1 MDGMNILKDIVRSAG
16 MYPGKTAFVIDGI
29 AYSYKELFACVNGIH
44 AFLDGR
50 EEEVI
55 GVVAENRTETYAA
68 ILAVLL
74 SGKTYVILHPHYPDN
89 RNNKIREAGDIGVV
103 LYADECDMAKAMPA

>member
-1 MDGMNILKDIVRSAG
+1 

-55 GVVAENRTETYAA
+55 GVVAENRIETYAA
-68 ILAVLL
+68 ILV
-74 SGKTYVILHPHYPDN
+74 
-89 RNNKIREAGDIGVV
+89 RENVCHTA
-103 LYADECDMAKAMPA
+103 PALPGQPE